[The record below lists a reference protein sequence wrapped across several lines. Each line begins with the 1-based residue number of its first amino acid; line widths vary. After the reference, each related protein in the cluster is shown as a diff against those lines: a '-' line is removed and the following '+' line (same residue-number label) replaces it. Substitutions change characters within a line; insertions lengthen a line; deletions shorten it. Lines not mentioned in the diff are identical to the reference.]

1 MTTWTM
7 PGIDFMML
15 CSRFGR
21 DRLPYPLAVTI
32 DVDTV
37 DELRQLRLE
46 ASARIDAMMDEEL
59 GAAVRSV
66 VDPMVRIECR
76 GETTDSPNAIVRSH
90 AAIRHDTAAV
100 LTQQPGPDAS
110 CGGAVTI
117 ELTGPARAP
126 ALVLGPVPSITAG
139 HRPAERLER
148 ATAAATSGG
157 THLSTATRGATAD
170 EQFRSFFDRPRSA
183 VGEIIVAR
191 GKTYDNRR
199 DTDAVSFFW
208 MDFDRDGRYIVHS
221 AESIEIAPADT
232 AGLASEI
239 EGHVAVALRQ

>member
-15 CSRFGR
+15 CGRFGR

-46 ASARIDAMMDEEL
+46 ASARIDAMMDEKL
-59 GAAVRSV
+59 GAAVRTV
-66 VDPMVRIECR
+66 VDPIARIECR
-76 GETTDSPNAIVRSH
+76 GETTDSPFGIMRSH

-110 CGGAVTI
+110 SGGAVTI
-117 ELTGPARAP
+117 ELTGPDRAP
-126 ALVLGPVPSITAG
+126 AVVLGSVPNIAAG

-148 ATAAATSGG
+148 ALAAATSGG
-157 THLSTATRGATAD
+157 SHLSTATRGATAD
-170 EQFRSFFDRPRSA
+170 ERFRSFFDRPRSA
-183 VGEIIVAR
+183 VGEIIVAC

-208 MDFDRDGRYIVHS
+208 MDFEQDGRYIVHS
-221 AESIEIAPADT
+221 AESIDIVPADT

-239 EGHVAVALRQ
+239 GRHVAVALRR

>member
-7 PGIDFMML
+7 PGLDFMML

-37 DELRQLRLE
+37 DELRQLRRE
-46 ASARIDAMMDEEL
+46 ASARIDAMMDEKL
-59 GAAVRSV
+59 GAAVRTV
-66 VDPMVRIECR
+66 VDPIVRIECR
-76 GETTDSPNAIVRSH
+76 GETTDSRYGIKRSH
-90 AAIRHDTAAV
+90 AAIRHDIAAV

-110 CGGAVTI
+110 AGGAVTI
-117 ELTGPARAP
+117 ELTGPAHAP
-126 ALVLGPVPSITAG
+126 AVVLGSVPNIAAG

-148 ATAAATSGG
+148 ADAAATSGG

-170 EQFRSFFDRPRSA
+170 EQFRSYFDRPRSA

-191 GKTYDNRR
+191 GMTYDNRR

-208 MDFDRDGRYIVHS
+208 MDFERDGRYIVHS
-221 AESIEIAPADT
+221 AESIHIAPADT

-239 EGHVAVALRQ
+239 GRHVAVALRR

>member
-1 MTTWTM
+1 MTSWTM
-7 PGIDFMML
+7 PGIDFMLL

-32 DVDTV
+32 DVETV
-37 DELRQLRLE
+37 DELRQLRRE
-46 ASARIDAMMDEEL
+46 ASARIDAMMDEKL
-59 GAAVRSV
+59 GAAVRTI
-66 VDPMVRIECR
+66 VDPIVRIECR
-76 GETTDSPNAIVRSH
+76 GETTDSRYGIVRSH

-100 LTQQPGPDAS
+100 LTQEPGPDAS
-110 CGGAVTI
+110 SGGAVTI
-117 ELTGPARAP
+117 ELTEPAHAP
-126 ALVLGPVPSITAG
+126 AVALGSVPTVTAG

-157 THLSTATRGATAD
+157 SHLSTATRGATAD

-208 MDFDRDGRYIVHS
+208 MDFEQDGRYIVHS
-221 AESIEIAPADT
+221 APTIDIAPADT

-239 EGHVAVALRQ
+239 ERHVAAALRR

>member
-46 ASARIDAMMDEEL
+46 ASARIDAMMDEKL
-59 GAAVRSV
+59 GAAVRTV
-66 VDPMVRIECR
+66 VDPIVRIECR
-76 GETTDSPNAIVRSH
+76 GETTEFPYGIIRSH

-100 LTQQPGPDAS
+100 LIQQPGPDAS
-110 CGGAVTI
+110 SGGAVTI
-117 ELTGPARAP
+117 ELTGPDRAP
-126 ALVLGPVPSITAG
+126 AVVLGSVPNIAAG

-148 ATAAATSGG
+148 AMAAATSGG
-157 THLSTATRGATAD
+157 SHLSTATRGATAD

-191 GKTYDNRR
+191 GKTYDNRP

-208 MDFDRDGRYIVHS
+208 MDFEQDGRYIVHS
-221 AESIEIAPADT
+221 AESIDIVPADT

-239 EGHVAVALRQ
+239 GRQVAVALRR

>member
-32 DVDTV
+32 DVETV
-37 DELRQLRLE
+37 DDLRELRRE
-46 ASARIDAMMDEEL
+46 ASARVDAMMDEKL
-59 GAAVRSV
+59 GAAVRTV
-66 VDPMVRIECR
+66 VDPIVRIECR
-76 GETTDSPNAIVRSH
+76 GETTDSRYRIIRSH

-100 LTQQPGPDAS
+100 LTQEPGPDAS
-110 CGGAVTI
+110 SGGAVTI
-117 ELTGPARAP
+117 ELTGPAHAP
-126 ALVLGPVPSITAG
+126 AVALGSAPNIAAG
-139 HRPAERLER
+139 RRPAERIKR
-148 ATAAATSGG
+148 ATAAATSDGS
-157 THLSTATRGATAD
+157 HLSTATRGATAD

-183 VGEIIVAR
+183 VGEIIVAS

-208 MDFDRDGRYIVHS
+208 MDFERDGRYIVHS
-221 AESIEIAPADT
+221 AESIHIAPADT

-239 EGHVAVALRQ
+239 GRHVAVALRR

>member
-1 MTTWTM
+1 MMTWTM

-46 ASARIDAMMDEEL
+46 ASARIDAMMDEKL
-59 GAAVRSV
+59 GAAVRTV
-66 VDPMVRIECR
+66 VDPIVRIECR
-76 GETTDSPNAIVRSH
+76 GETTDSRYGIMRSH
-90 AAIRHDTAAV
+90 AAIRHDAAAV

-110 CGGAVTI
+110 SGGAVTI
-117 ELTGPARAP
+117 ELTGPDRAP
-126 ALVLGPVPSITAG
+126 AVVLGSLPNITAG

-148 ATAAATSGG
+148 AMAAATSGG
-157 THLSTATRGATAD
+157 SHLSTATRGATAD

-208 MDFDRDGRYIVHS
+208 MDFERDGRYIVHS
-221 AESIEIAPADT
+221 AKSIDIAPADT

-239 EGHVAVALRQ
+239 EGHVAVALRR

>member
-46 ASARIDAMMDEEL
+46 ASARIDAMMDEKL
-59 GAAVRSV
+59 GAAVRTV
-66 VDPMVRIECR
+66 VDPIARIECR
-76 GETTDSPNAIVRSH
+76 GETTDSPFGIMRSH

-110 CGGAVTI
+110 SGGAVTI
-117 ELTGPARAP
+117 ELTGPDRAP
-126 ALVLGPVPSITAG
+126 AVVLGSVPNIAAG

-148 ATAAATSGG
+148 ALAAATSGG
-157 THLSTATRGATAD
+157 SHLSTATRGATAD
-170 EQFRSFFDRPRSA
+170 ERFRSFFDRPRSA
-183 VGEIIVAR
+183 VGEIIVAC

-208 MDFDRDGRYIVHS
+208 MDFEQDGRYIVHS
-221 AESIEIAPADT
+221 AESIDIVPADT

-239 EGHVAVALRQ
+239 GRHVAVALRR